1 MFLTKFASRVRVIHR
16 RDEFRASKI
25 LQDRATKHDKVEF
38 LLNKVVTSIH
48 PGAEGTVTNIDLKDT
63 VDGAD
68 SNIETDGVFIFIG
81 HIPNNDLYRKDFHLD
96 DEGYLV
102 TDKHM
107 RTNVPGVFAAG
118 EIQDKVFKQ
127 VATSVGQGCAA
138 AMQAGKFIEDLE
150 THPFA
155 GKHADPRELDPDVL
169 SFVQA

>member
-1 MFLTKFASRVRVIHR
+1 M
-16 RDEFRASKI
+16 
-25 LQDRATKHDKVEF
+25 
-38 LLNKVVTSIH
+38 TSIH
-48 PGAEGTVTNIDLKDT
+48 PGEEGTVTDIDLKDT

-155 GKHADPRELDPDVL
+155 ANTRTARTGPDVL
-169 SFVQA
+169 SFVRPMGQFGTRLFDAAPEAL